1 MTKGVLYGKAINDAD
16 YVVKY
21 TELIEGKIKHKC
33 CPIYSV
39 WSDLIRRCLCQRYKD
54 THPAYKDTTC
64 CEEWLLFSNFKR
76 WMEQQ
81 DWKGKQLDKD
91 LLILGNKIYSPE
103 TCLFVS
109 QRINKFILENP
120 QKNRPYMK
128 GANITKN
135 GKFIAYG
142 RTVCGLKTVNLGTYT
157 REIDAHKAWLNHK
170 IYLLTELRE
179 EINNEKLY
187 ETLLGRYK
195 DRLAKVESC
204 L

>member
-1 MTKGVLYGKAINDAD
+1 MTKGVLYGKAVNDAD

-21 TELIEGKIKHKC
+21 RDVIDGKIKHKC

-39 WSDLIRRCLCQRYKD
+39 WKDLIRRCLCQEYKD
-54 THPAYKDTTC
+54 KHPAYADTIC
-64 CEEWLLFSNFKR
+64 CDEWLLFSNFKS

-81 DWKGKQLDKD
+81 DWEGKQLDKD

-103 TCLFVS
+103 TCVFVS

-120 QKNRPYMK
+120 QKNNPYMK
-128 GANITKN
+128 GVNLVKS

-179 EINNEKLY
+179 EINNDKLY
-187 ETLLGRYK
+187 ETLLDRYK
-195 DRLAKVESC
+195 DRLIKVEMC
-204 L
+204 